1 MPSDDD
7 EDDDVDQDDNGNDEN
22 EDKMSTLETVMTNM
36 LMRNGVNDKS
46 RLAAHNQLGILWCQ
60 RDDMV
65 KVETSHLASYSISSI
80 IMMIRCFLPLFS
92 LNQAR
97 QHLEKALNI
106 YFNFRQAANQQDL
119 VLLHQLLFPEAPRDP
134 ERKVKEEEDP
144 EKHVELLVTHTYYF
158 LAQVP
163 QISNEYD

>member
-7 EDDDVDQDDNGNDEN
+7 EDDDVDQDGNGNDEN

-119 VLLHQLLFPEAPRDP
+119 VLLHQLLFTEDEVKDP
-134 ERKVKEEEDP
+134 EKKVKDKEDP
-144 EKHVELLVTHTYYF
+144 EGHVELLVTHTYYF
-158 LAQVP
+158 LAQVEHIP
-163 QISNEYD
+163 Q